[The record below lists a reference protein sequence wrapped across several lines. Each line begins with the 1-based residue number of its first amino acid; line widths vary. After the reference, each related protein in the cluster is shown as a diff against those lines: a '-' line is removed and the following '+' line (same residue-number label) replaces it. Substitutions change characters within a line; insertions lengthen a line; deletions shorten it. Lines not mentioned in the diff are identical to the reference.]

1 MGSHCSGL
9 LLERFVKVLW
19 IWCLND
25 RYLVENLCQIN
36 CLAALEHSQN
46 LHRLLYLNLKYNRKI
61 S

>member
-1 MGSHCSGL
+1 MGSHCLGL

-25 RYLVENLCQIN
+25 RYLGESLCQIN
-36 CLAALEHSQN
+36 CPGAREHFQN

>member
-25 RYLVENLCQIN
+25 RYLGESLCQIN
-36 CLAALEHSQN
+36 CPGALEHSQN
-46 LHRLLYLNLKYNRKI
+46 LHRLLYLNLKYK
-61 S
+61 